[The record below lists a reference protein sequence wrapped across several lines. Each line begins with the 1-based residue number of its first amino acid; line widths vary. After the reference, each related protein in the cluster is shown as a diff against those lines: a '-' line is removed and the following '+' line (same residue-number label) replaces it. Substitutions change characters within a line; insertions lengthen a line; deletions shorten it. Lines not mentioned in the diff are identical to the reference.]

1 MAKLTKNQLKSI
13 VKECLVEI
21 LAEGLASSTDIMVEA
36 REKPR
41 AAKKKRTQ
49 RAQPARNPA
58 LDEVAFNRAAEQRAS
73 SITDDPIMQSILADT
88 ARTTLQEQVH
98 ADKGAGGASMQ
109 ETVAPGKNIEDIP
122 IFTEGAQNWA
132 ALAFAEKKRP

>member
-21 LAEGLASSTDIMVEA
+21 LSEGLASSADIMVEA

-41 AAKKKRTQ
+41 VVKKKRTQ

-88 ARTTLQEQVH
+88 ARTTLQEQAH
-98 ADKGAGGASMQ
+98 ADKTPGASLV
-109 ETVAPGKNIEDIP
+109 ESVAPGKNIEDIP

-132 ALAFAEKKRP
+132 ALAFAEKKTS

>member
-21 LAEGLASSTDIMVEA
+21 LSEGLASNADIMVEA

-41 AAKKKRTQ
+41 TTRKKQVRRKESVRS
-49 RAQPARNPA
+49 AS
-58 LDEVAFNRAAEQRAS
+58 LDETTFNRAAEQRAA

-88 ARTTLQEQVH
+88 AKTTLQEQVH
-98 ADKGAGGASMQ
+98 ADKGAGANMQ
-109 ETVAPGKNIEDIP
+109 ETVAPGKNIEDLP
-122 IFTEGAQNWA
+122 IFAEGAQNWA
-132 ALAFAEKKRP
+132 ALAFSEKKRP